1 MANLAF
7 QPGVIEFFDS
17 VTRAGNVELAVQEI
31 VLATSSP
38 LVGKTIADAQNALSD
53 DTMIVALKKTS
64 GLISGSRQQA
74 RIDAGDAVIVVGLPD
89 RLAAFK
95 EAVGK

>member
-1 MANLAF
+1 M
-7 QPGVIEFFDS
+7 
-17 VTRAGNVELAVQEI
+17 
-31 VLATSSP
+31 
-38 LVGKTIADAQNALSD
+38 GKTIADAQNALSD
-53 DTMIVALKKTS
+53 DTMIVALKKSS

-74 RIDAGDAVIVVGLPD
+74 RIEAGDAVIVVGLPD